1 MTLRRSRR
9 GNAPSGPDPLRDL
22 TLIIT
27 TVLFGILFS
36 ACGGGGDKQP
46 PFETVAPESL
56 VTPVTTIVPSD
67 VTTTTI
73 RPTLNLEGVCSN
85 PVVVQLDSAL
95 DLWSLPYVHM
105 IAEQGIGTTSSFRA
119 PLLNSENGSPTGVDI
134 ELRTAGR
141 LPVGSAAGSVLG
153 DASVLFTTTNI
164 NEVLPVTAGHPV
176 IVAAP
181 WARTDLA
188 LQWTAVSTSMRTI
201 ADIAGS
207 TLTNPTFDQAA
218 ADYLRGSRILPDPAK
233 ADVLRD
239 DVKGVPKGSV
249 ATMSRLL
256 EAPDQAS
263 ALTANQGLGAKA
275 QLLADVGW
283 EPYPHVVVVSQ
294 TSAKER
300 GDCSR
305 RRATSSVLDSPG
317 QRGTPPEHSQTRG
330 DWPPNGRVDRSGAT
344 LDAAASGDRFGNVGH
359 RYAGIAN
366 CWRPVTRSPRSDRQ
380 ITENPSGS
388 QRRFDQAPQRPFEG
402 TWTAGRPCLHQLGFQ
417 VHRPRQIRL
426 RQI

>member
-1 MTLRRSRR
+1 MSLRRSRR
-9 GNAPSGPDPLRDL
+9 GK
-22 TLIIT
+22 TLVAGT
-27 TVLFGILFS
+27 ALFGLLLS

-46 PFETVAPESL
+46 PFETVAPESI
-56 VTPVTTIVPSD
+56 VTPVTTVVPSD
-67 VTTTTI
+67 ITTTTI

-105 IAEQGIGTTSSFRA
+105 IAEQGSGTTSSFRA

-141 LPVGSAAGSVLG
+141 LPVGSEAGAVLG

-164 NEVLPVTAGHPV
+164 NEVLPVSKGHPV

-188 LQWTAVSTSMRTI
+188 LQWNAVTTSMRTI
-201 ADIAGS
+201 ADVAGS
-207 TLTNPTFDQAA
+207 TLANPTFDQAA
-218 ADYLRGSRILPDPAK
+218 ADYLRGSRILPDPSK

-239 DVKGVPKGSV
+239 DVKGVPKGSIAV
-249 ATMSRLL
+249 MSRLL
-256 EAPDQAS
+256 DAPDQAA
-263 ALTANQGLGAKA
+263 ALTTNQGLGAKA

-300 GDCSR
+300 GDCLRAVVPLLQYSILRVSVEPR
-305 RRATSSVLDSPG
+305 RSIRKLAQIARQMGVSIDQERLSTQLRASIELGMLATGTQASPIAG
-317 QRGTPPEHSQTRG
+317 DPSLARLVQIAKSQRTRSLATG
-330 DWPPNGRVDRSGAT
+330 GSIKLPKELPKELGPLVDRSFINSDFKFTIRDKQDFGKS
-344 LDAAASGDRFGNVGH
+344 DAG
-359 RYAGIAN
+359 
-366 CWRPVTRSPRSDRQ
+366 
-380 ITENPSGS
+380 
-388 QRRFDQAPQRPFEG
+388 
-402 TWTAGRPCLHQLGFQ
+402 L
-417 VHRPRQIRL
+417 
-426 RQI
+426 